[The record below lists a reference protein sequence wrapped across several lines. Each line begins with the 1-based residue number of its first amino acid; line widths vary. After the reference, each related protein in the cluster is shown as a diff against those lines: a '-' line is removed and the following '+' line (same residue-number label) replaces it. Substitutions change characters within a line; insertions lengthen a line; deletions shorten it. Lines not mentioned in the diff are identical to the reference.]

1 MNDKI
6 FAYGKVNNMDKYSS
20 EKMLEIIGK
29 DTEIKLVSFDIFD
42 TLIFRCVDEP
52 KQIFTLI
59 GSRAK
64 NIGAIPSYFADIE
77 FEHLRVEA
85 EKKARKI
92 QKQNCGYDE
101 VTLEEIYAVMPE
113 IIQTES
119 LINLEIDTEM
129 EQCYANFQTKEV
141 VERLYIEGKKI
152 ILTSDM
158 YLSKKQIQKILV
170 ASGYKLEWFDEIFI
184 SSEYKVSK
192 YSGQLFQIVLDRY
205 KLNPEEIIHIGD
217 NYFSDTLKPSS
228 LGIKTY
234 YYDLISDKN
243 NMALGME
250 KLAYGSLIPQVTSV
264 RKVLA
269 KGLEEYNEEENIWYQ
284 IGAIIM
290 GPVLAGYA
298 EWIIETAQ
306 SNNIKKI
313 FPLMR
318 EGKLI
323 ASVLSVIIKDRNLP
337 IEVEEMYISRR
348 AMLLPSMEKWS
359 SKKLDKIAQLKQI
372 NIKDIFNLLKVDMP
386 ADWESKYGKYTINE
400 AKTIKIGLS
409 TLEQMVREYL
419 FNNECTKRI
428 NENIE
433 KETELAYKY
442 LMQLTKGDDF
452 LTADLGFEGT
462 IQTYMN
468 NLFKKK
474 NVTVKNIHL
483 LLLGAEES
491 IHHFMEGVD
500 IRGFVGN
507 FGRNGNLVREI
518 RFSPYIFEE
527 LMMCDEGTTV
537 GYEYINDEVIPIKK
551 DVIPQEQ
558 KKMVHICK
566 RGIIDFV
573 KQYLKLQKEK
583 KYVKLGLK
591 TSDDLMKIVY
601 RIYRYPTVIEAKILS
616 TLQHENMGVDTLYTV
631 CEKEHIELLK
641 KVGLE
646 EFNKRIGIYDALW
659 VPGLIA
665 QYDPMFFYK
674 SILEN
679 GASQYETK
687 IIDIVQEIIA
697 DKIQDVI
704 IIGAGEAGQ
713 KIKKYIDLYKC
724 ININITIEAFVD
736 NNKIVQGTFVDNVEV
751 KAFEESFQ
759 SNNYIIGSFAY
770 TEELLDQLYKLKG
783 NAVKVYCRK

>member
-1 MNDKI
+1 MN
-6 FAYGKVNNMDKYSS
+6 KYSS
-20 EKMLEIIGK
+20 EEMLEIIRK

-52 KQIFTLI
+52 KQIFTLV

-119 LINLEIDTEM
+119 LINLEIATEI
-129 EQCYANFQTKEV
+129 EQCYANFQTKKVIE
-141 VERLYIEGKKI
+141 ELYTEGKKI
-152 ILTSDM
+152 ILISDM
-158 YLSKKQIQKILV
+158 YLSKKQIEKILET
-170 ASGYKLEWFDEIFI
+170 SGYKLEWFDDIFM

-192 YSGQLFQIVLDRY
+192 YNGQLYDVVLNKY
-205 KLNPEEIIHIGD
+205 KLEPEELMHIGD
-217 NYFSDTLKPSS
+217 NYFGDVVKASA
-228 LGIKTY
+228 LGVKTY
-234 YYDLISDKN
+234 YYDVISDKN

-250 KLAYGSLIPQVTSV
+250 KLAFGSLVSQVASI
-264 RKVLA
+264 RKMLA
-269 KGLEEYNEEENIWYQ
+269 KGLCQYNEEENIWYQ
-284 IGAIIM
+284 IGATVM
-290 GPVLAGYA
+290 GPTLTGYA

-306 SNNIKKI
+306 NNNIKNI

-323 ASVLSVIIKDRNLP
+323 ASVLSVIIKERNLP
-337 IEVEEMYISRR
+337 IKVEPMYISRR
-348 AMLLPSMEKWS
+348 SMLLPSMDEWN
-359 SKKLDKIAQLKQI
+359 SKKLDKIAKLKQI
-372 NIKDIFNLLKVDMP
+372 NIKDIFNLVKVDIP
-386 ADWESKYGKYTINE
+386 ADWSNRYGEYTIEE
-400 AKTIKIGLS
+400 AKTIKIGS
-409 TLEQMVREYL
+409 SSLEQMVRDYL
-419 FNNECTKRI
+419 FNNENTQKI
-428 NENIE
+428 NENIK
-433 KETELAYKY
+433 KETELAYEY
-442 LMQLTKGDDF
+442 LMQLTKGKDF

-474 NVTVKNIHL
+474 NVNVKNIHL

-491 IHHFMEGVD
+491 VYNFMKGVD

-527 LMMCDEGTTV
+527 LMMCDEGTTI
-537 GYEYINDEVIPIKK
+537 GYEYTHHEVIPLKK
-551 DVIPQEQ
+551 DITPQKQ
-558 KKMVHICK
+558 KQMIDICK
-566 RGIIDFV
+566 RGIIDFA
-573 KQYLKLQKEK
+573 KEYLKLQREK
-583 KYVKLGLK
+583 GHIRLGTE
-591 TSDDLMKIVY
+591 TSDDLMKVIY
-601 RIYRYPTVIEAKILS
+601 RIYRYPTTIEAKALS
-616 TLQHENMGVDTLYTV
+616 MLQHENMGADTLYTV

-674 SILEN
+674 NMLEH
-679 GASQYETK
+679 GASQYEIK
-687 IIDIVQEIIA
+687 IINIVQEIIS
-697 DKIQDVI
+697 DKIQDVV

-713 KIKKYIDLYKC
+713 KIKKYLDLYKS
-724 ININITIEAFVD
+724 IGVNIKIEAFID
-736 NNKIVQGTFVDNVEV
+736 NNEIVQGTFVDDVEV
-751 KAFEESFQ
+751 KAFNVSFE

-770 TEELLDQLYKLKG
+770 TEELLQQLYQLKG
-783 NAVKVYCRK
+783 NKVKAYYGR